1 MLRERKEVGIQCLTT
16 VELLN
21 TQTPSSSRGL
31 ELLQKWTQS
40 VLSANRDFLLIYRLV
55 TPSGMDVINFLSTG
69 SPYMCM
75 ATLARSHDFRGQTLY
90 DCI

>member
-1 MLRERKEVGIQCLTT
+1 MLRERKEDGIQCLTT

-21 TQTPSSSRGL
+21 TQTPSSSRVL

-55 TPSGMDVINFLSTG
+55 TPLGMDVINFLSTIKKQFDV
-69 SPYMCM
+69 
-75 ATLARSHDFRGQTLY
+75 TLGGKLNSMGV
-90 DCI
+90 